1 MAGCDYFSGIPGI
14 GLNTAAKVSSFLND
28 YIL

>member
-28 YIL
+28 IL